1 MNIKKV
7 LKVALG
13 TGLFLLDQP
22 DEAKKQARNRISDQ
36 VDDLRDE
43 RKTPMRL
50 PLTVWGVPLMS
61 SAEKTTTDRCG
72 MRSRLIA
79 GIGIGIGV
87 GLLIAPAN
95 GDQTR
100 TMLADK
106 AQEFGDNVRQ
116 RFGMSDLR
124 PTGTGD

>member
-22 DEAKKQARNRISDQ
+22 DEAKRNVRDKISDQ
-36 VDDLRDE
+36 VDDLRE
-43 RKTPMRL
+43 RAQDTYQ
-50 PLTVWGVPLMS
+50 V
-61 SAEKTTTDRCG
+61 AADRVG
-72 MRSRLIA
+72 RAADVLRGEDDHRSLWNAVRLIA

-87 GLLIAPAN
+87 GLLIAPAT
-95 GDQTR
+95 GDETR
-100 TMLADK
+100 TRLAER
-106 AQEFGDNVRQ
+106 AQEFGDNMRQ
-116 RFGMSDLR
+116 RFSTGDLR

>member
-22 DEAKKQARNRISDQ
+22 DEAKKQARQRVNDQ
-36 VDDLRDE
+36 VDDLRE
-43 RKTPMRL
+43 RAQDTYQ
-50 PLTVWGVPLMS
+50 V
-61 SAEKTTTDRCG
+61 AADRVG
-72 MRSRLIA
+72 RAADVLRGEDDHRSLWNAVRLIA

-100 TMLADK
+100 TMLAEK

-116 RFGMSDLR
+116 RFAASDLR

>member
-22 DEAKKQARNRISDQ
+22 DEAKRNVRSKISGQ
-36 VDDLRDE
+36 VDDLRE
-43 RKTPMRL
+43 RAQDTYQVAADRMGRAADVLRGEDDHRSLWNAVRL
-50 PLTVWGVPLMS
+50 V
-61 SAEKTTTDRCG
+61 
-72 MRSRLIA
+72 A
-79 GIGIGIGV
+79 GIAIGIGV

-95 GDQTR
+95 GDETR
-100 TMLADK
+100 SRLADK

-116 RFGMSDLR
+116 RFATSDLR
-124 PTGTGD
+124 QTATGD